1 MKPQQAL
8 ELQAYLDGELSG
20 RAARRVAA
28 WLAQD
33 PEAQALA
40 AELRQTK
47 ALLAGY
53 EPEAVVPESR
63 EFYWSKIARAIAA
76 AEAQPA
82 RPLGL
87 WGWLADWR
95 RALVPVSGVAVALI
109 LALAL
114 TRSGVSPHPFSY
126 LTEVET
132 LSEHALSHS
141 FRAGNVFVVWIEPR
155 PTLWKGQVDTGQGGD
170 EMEDLIIQ

>member
-1 MKPQQAL
+1 MKPEQAL
-8 ELQAYLDGELSG
+8 ELQAYLDGELTG

-82 RPLGL
+82 RAAGL
-87 WGWLADWR
+87 WSWLADWR
-95 RALVPVSGVAVALI
+95 RALVPVSGLAVALI

-114 TRSGVSPHPFSY
+114 SRSGVPPHPFSY

-132 LSEHALSHS
+132 LSEHTLSHS
-141 FRAGNVFVVWIEPR
+141 FRAGNMFVVWIEPR
-155 PTLWKGQVDTGQGGD
+155 TSLWTGEPDTREGSD
-170 EMEDLIIQ
+170 EMDDLIIQ

>member
-1 MKPQQAL
+1 MKPKQAL
-8 ELQAYLDGELSG
+8 KLQAYLDGELSG

-40 AELRQTK
+40 NELRQTK

-53 EPEAVVPESR
+53 EPDARVPESR
-63 EFYWSKIARAIAA
+63 EFYWSKIARAIAT
-76 AEAQPA
+76 AEVQAS
-82 RPLGL
+82 RPVGL

-95 RALVPVSGVAVALI
+95 RALVPVSGLAVALV

-114 TRSGVSPHPFSY
+114 IRGGVWSQPFSY

-132 LSEHALSHS
+132 LSEHALTHS
-141 FRAGNVFVVWIEPR
+141 FRAGDMFVVWIEPR
-155 PTLWKGQVDTGQGGD
+155 ATLWGAENPEAGAELQ
-170 EMEDLIIQ
+170 DLIIQ

>member
-20 RAARRVAA
+20 RAARRVEA

-53 EPEAVVPESR
+53 EPQVVVPESR

-76 AEAQPA
+76 AEAQA
-82 RPLGL
+82 VRPSGL
-87 WGWLADWR
+87 WSWLADWR
-95 RALVPVSGVAVALI
+95 RALVPVSGLAVVLI

-114 TRSGVSPHPFSY
+114 TRSGVSPHSFSY

-132 LSEHALSHS
+132 LSEYALSHS
-141 FRAGNVFVVWIEPR
+141 FRAGDMFVVWIQPR
-155 PTLWKGQVDTGQGGD
+155 PTQWPSNTDTGDAG
-170 EMEDLIIQ
+170 EESEDLIIQ